1 MSGETTPI
9 SDGLG
14 GLLDRIGDSAG
25 RIRDLRTQLT
35 NETAIRDK
43 LVIEAY
49 DHAGHKQRDIAAA
62 AGVTIPSITRILSTS
77 SEDD

>member
-14 GLLDRIGDSAG
+14 GLLDRISDSAG

-35 NETAIRDK
+35 NETAIRDT
-43 LVIEAY
+43 LVVEAY

-77 SEDD
+77 SED